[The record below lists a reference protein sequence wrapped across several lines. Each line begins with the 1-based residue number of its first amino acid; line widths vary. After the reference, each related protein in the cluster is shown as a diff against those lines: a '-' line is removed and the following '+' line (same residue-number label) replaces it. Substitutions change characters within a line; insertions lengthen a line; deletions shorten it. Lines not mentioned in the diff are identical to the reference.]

1 MRGHQVVVVEVV
13 ADHDVRFSGSVS
25 ATGRGPETA
34 AIAATGTGLACF
46 SVLPLGAGLG
56 ALSILIACRTYG
68 AMATAI
74 RPAVAVSPSSG
85 VTGGLL
91 GDRLGWQ
98 ERERRLVRLVAGP
111 ERPVPRPQQPLP
123 ERFRALV
130 LARVGRSAG
139 VELHWW

>member
-1 MRGHQVVVVEVV
+1 MGGHQLVVAEVV
-13 ADHDVRFSGSVS
+13 ADHGRRFSGSVS

-56 ALSILIACRTYG
+56 VLSILIACKMYG

-98 ERERRLVRLVAGP
+98 ECERRLVRPVAGP
-111 ERPVPRPQQPLP
+111 ERPVPRPHQPLP
-123 ERFRALV
+123 ERLRALPLPRV
-130 LARVGRSAG
+130 SELA
-139 VELHWW
+139 ELH

>member
-25 ATGRGPETA
+25 TTGRGRETA

-85 VTGGLL
+85 VTSGLL
-91 GDRLGWQ
+91 GNLGWQ
-98 ERERRLVRLVAGP
+98 ERERRLGRAP
-111 ERPVPRPQQPLP
+111 DRAARPVPASR
-123 ERFRALV
+123 
-130 LARVGRSAG
+130 
-139 VELHWW
+139 

>member
-56 ALSILIACRTYG
+56 VLSILIACRTYG

-91 GDRLGWQ
+91 LGWQ
-98 ERERRLVRLVAGP
+98 ERERRLFRPVAGP
-111 ERPVPRPQQPLP
+111 ERPVPRPQQPLM
-123 ERFRALV
+123 EGLRAVPLPCV
-130 LARVGRSAG
+130 GELA
-139 VELHWW
+139 ELHWWSPL

>member
-1 MRGHQVVVVEVV
+1 MGGHQVVVVEVV

-56 ALSILIACRTYG
+56 VLSILIACRTYG

-91 GDRLGWQ
+91 LGWQ
-98 ERERRLVRLVAGP
+98 ERERRLVRPVAGP
-111 ERPVPRPQQPLP
+111 KRPVQRPDRPLMEGLRAFPLP
-123 ERFRALV
+123 CV
-130 LARVGRSAG
+130 S
-139 VELHWW
+139 ELHWWSPS